1 MLLYGNSC
9 DLLVNL
15 SAICFLCSNGN
26 RYITVICA
34 SLGNEL
40 ELSVV
45 DFINA
50 QTFVRHILPS
60 LAVLVLNLLNSICTA
75 YCNRC
80 FCTSVCI
87 VIGGN
92 TYGKFFCF
100 TGFHRG
106 IVKAGNS
113 NLGRLP
119 GRYSKGRACGCASN
133 FIATCIHQ
141 LYGQGLLGCSSICIR
156 YNTELLT
163 GQVVNAQ
170 LIAGQVDPF
179 FGITCSVLHLAA
191 RKVEF
196 CLCGIGIALIG
207 SDRKDITALA
217 SLDSVIG
224 GAADGNS
231 GRYSIFVHGIVS
243 LVVCYIIRF
252 RVNHSSSIL
261 CGIPSDEHF
270 SIFCRLANTID
281 LFLCQMFLAPNLFN
295 CFCVTTICKS
305 TTIRVKNHIAII
317 VDTLIIIGK

>member
-15 SAICFLCSNGN
+15 SIISLLCSNGN
-26 RYITVICA
+26 RYITVICV

-60 LAVLVLNLLNSICTA
+60 LAVLVLNLLNSICICTA

-92 TYGKFFCF
+92 AYGKFFCF

-106 IVKAGNS
+106 IVKVGNG

-119 GRYSKGRACGCASN
+119 GRYSKGRACGCTSN

-141 LYGQGLLGCSSICIR
+141 LYGQGLLACNSIRIR

-170 LIAGQVDPF
+170 LITGQVDPF

-231 GRYSIFVHGIVS
+231 GRYSIFVHGIVNRT
-243 LVVCYIIRF
+243 V
-252 RVNHSSSIL
+252 SSITVYRIY
-261 CGIPSDEHF
+261 CRSSIGCSIPTEKNF
-270 SIFCRLANTID
+270 STLFWCANTIN
-281 LFLCQMFLAPNLFN
+281 LHLC
-295 CFCVTTICKS
+295 
-305 TTIRVKNHIAII
+305 
-317 VDTLIIIGK
+317 